1 MKKFLTRGLVASAGV
16 GVAVLGI
23 SAGSAFAAN
32 PTTQGARA
40 AVETVGTW
48 GFNPV
53 SGPNG
58 NVSFNSYVTNTLN
71 TTTGD
76 LTTTVHLQGAQANTV
91 YYGNIYVQG
100 FYAPLGTSV
109 RIVTNGQGNGEGT
122 AVNNNA
128 YEVGYNNPITP
139 TSQVSVEMFN
149 SGYNSFLQSVFAPV
163 SAIAS

>member
-1 MKKFLTRGLVASAGV
+1 MKKFLSGGLVAAGV

-32 PTTQGARA
+32 PTTLGARA

-48 GFNPV
+48 GFNAF
-53 SGPNG
+53 SGPAG
-58 NVSFNSYVTNTLN
+58 NVSFNSFVTNTLN
-71 TTTGD
+71 PTTGD

-100 FYAPLGTSV
+100 DFDPLGSSV
-109 RIVTNGQGNGEGT
+109 RIVTNGQGNGDGT
-122 AVNNNA
+122 QVNNNK
-128 YEVGYNNPITP
+128 YEGSDVITP

-149 SGYNSFLQSVFAPV
+149 SSYNSFLQSVFAPV
-163 SAIAS
+163 SVVAS